1 MATPVDA
8 AATAPVDEAI
18 ARVLEAER
26 AARAAVA
33 QCVEDAEAMR
43 QAARARAQAIAERAA
58 ERAAVVHRRA
68 DASIRARIE
77 ELNRERTGLQQPP
90 GPGAEEPRRLARAL
104 DRLADELAGGAG

>member
-33 QCVEDAEAMR
+33 HCAEAAEALR
-43 QAARARAQAIAERAA
+43 QAARARAHAIAERAA
-58 ERAAVVHRRA
+58 ERSAAVHRWT
-68 DASIRARIE
+68 DASIRARID
-77 ELNRERTGLQQPP
+77 ELNRERAALAQPA
-90 GPGAEEPRRLARAL
+90 GPAADEAQRLERAL
-104 DRLADELAGGAG
+104 DRLAEELAGGSG